1 MSYQLEFIR
10 DEDLYLHVKNTIAKY
25 RFKIDFEKLNAN
37 LLDPIK
43 LTFDSAIYYGGYA
56 NKHLRQILENEVQ
69 RQIDKSNTNH
79 IGYFHQNIFHYIGRD
94 AGWRVAKNGHEF
106 DIENSEL
113 QIYVE
118 MKNKHNTMNSA
129 SAAKTFSRMQNK
141 ILHNSQATCFLVEA
155 IAKRSQNIPW
165 ACTIDKVKISHPS
178 IRRVSLDK
186 FYEIVTGDSHAFSK
200 LCAILPVV
208 IQDVLHKEKEQI
220 IENTVLHDIQK
231 EKIENILS
239 ALYFITF
246 RRYQGFDGFVLE
258 LP

>member
-1 MSYQLEFIR
+1 
-10 DEDLYLHVKNTIAKY
+10 
-25 RFKIDFEKLNAN
+25 
-37 LLDPIK
+37 
-43 LTFDSAIYYGGYA
+43 
-56 NKHLRQILENEVQ
+56 
-69 RQIDKSNTNH
+69 
-79 IGYFHQNIFHYIGRD
+79 
-94 AGWRVAKNGHEF
+94 
-106 DIENSEL
+106 
-113 QIYVE
+113 

-208 IQDVLHKEKEQI
+208 IQDVLHKEKRTDYREYGFARYSKR
-220 IENTVLHDIQK
+220 ENRKYFKCSIFY
-231 EKIENILS
+231 NI
-239 ALYFITF
+239 
-246 RRYQGFDGFVLE
+246 
-258 LP
+258 